1 MNTKFPKYMS
11 ILILVLLI
19 LFFAYTGYF
28 FSPGFFKTY
37 DKPTILFLL
46 IMYLIFYAIHFI
58 VEKKLDPPKLV
69 GKDMVFLVLKFI
81 IPLFYALIRQ
91 YLITDTKDKKNF
103 LFHFLIYAV
112 LFMILDTIIYYSLI
126 NKNNGQSN

>member
-1 MNTKFPKYMS
+1 MS
-11 ILILVLLI
+11 IKFTKYIYIFILVLLI

-28 FSPGFFKTY
+28 FSPTFFRIY

-58 VEKKLDPPKLV
+58 FEKKLEPQKLV
-69 GKDMVFLVLKFI
+69 GKDMLFLILKFI

-91 YLITDTKDKKNF
+91 YLIIDERDKKDF

-112 LFMILDTIIYYSLI
+112 LFFILDTIIYYSLI

>member
-1 MNTKFPKYMS
+1 MNTYFPKYMS

-28 FSPGFFKTY
+28 FSPVFFKTY

-46 IMYLIFYAIHFI
+46 IMYLIFYVLHFI
-58 VEKKLDPPKLV
+58 VEKKLDPQKLV

-91 YLITDTKDKKNF
+91 YPITDTRDKKDF